1 MSGRLTSQADV
12 AREDDEAL
20 HAQAAA
26 GAQRGRTVG
35 GQGLQPLQGG
45 VDPVEAHQRWHAYEL
60 RLGLIGLGLGLG
72 LGPRI
77 LRLEC

>member
-35 GQGLQPLQGG
+35 GQGLQPL
-45 VDPVEAHQRWHAYEL
+45 
-60 RLGLIGLGLGLG
+60 
-72 LGPRI
+72 
-77 LRLEC
+77 